1 MILGKRIFLSRDIIF
16 VYNWKMKYL
25 LVNEYKIIFLTIYPW
40 ERQLDRTRIESAE
53 IKSTLVQHTER
64 RKIARRKVKRK
75 KGERRREKKDRR

>member
-64 RKIARRKVKRK
+64 RKIGRRKVKREK
-75 KGERRREKKDRR
+75 RRAAQRKEG